1 MLISVYAGPSIS
13 FVFNEFEKYEKT
25 GYLLP
30 PSATSTMGV
39 MNTIRNRQFIDYF
52 EPQWVSINSGLS
64 LNYNVNKR
72 GSILMDFRFSNGV
85 TPVRFG
91 QSYMTGNPL
100 FRGNIRTN
108 NVRIALGYTYS
119 LNTKAF
125 KSKNKK

>member
-1 MLISVYAGPSIS
+1 
-13 FVFNEFEKYEKT
+13 
-25 GYLLP
+25 
-30 PSATSTMGV
+30 
-39 MNTIRNRQFIDYF
+39 
-52 EPQWVSINSGLS
+52 
-64 LNYNVNKR
+64 
-72 GSILMDFRFSNGV
+72 MDFRFSNGV